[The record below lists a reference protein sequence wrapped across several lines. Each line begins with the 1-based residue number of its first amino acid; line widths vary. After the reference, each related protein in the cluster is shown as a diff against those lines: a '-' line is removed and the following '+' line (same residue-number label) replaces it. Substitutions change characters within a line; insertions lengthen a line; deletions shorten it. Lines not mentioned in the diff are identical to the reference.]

1 MDSAIKPVA
10 GQGKEAGNVKPVRL
24 AAFEHDA
31 QLSAE
36 AAEQLLKM
44 AKDKNIRAHVG
55 KELDSISEAELLSK
69 LG

>member
-1 MDSAIKPVA
+1 MGSAIKPVA
-10 GQGKEAGNVKPVRL
+10 GQEKEASLKPVRL

-44 AKDKNIRAHVG
+44 ERDQNVRAHAG
-55 KELDSISEAELLSK
+55 KELNTISEAELLSK
-69 LG
+69 IG